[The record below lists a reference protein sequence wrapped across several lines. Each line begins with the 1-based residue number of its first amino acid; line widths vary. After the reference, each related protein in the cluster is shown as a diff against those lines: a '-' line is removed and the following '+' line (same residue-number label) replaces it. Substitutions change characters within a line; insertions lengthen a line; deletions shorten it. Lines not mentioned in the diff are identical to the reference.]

1 MPMQRPKQYQ
11 HFLEIL
17 AEARDKTGI
26 NQRELSRQLKRPHTY
41 ISKVE
46 SGERRID
53 VIEFIEIA
61 RALEIDPTKL
71 FSKVVQKTGL

>member
-1 MPMQRPKQYQ
+1 MQRPKQYQ
-11 HFLEIL
+11 HSLEIL